1 MTIEQTVDIPAS
13 RRVTFDLP
21 LTFPVGKAKVALV
34 VYPEHPAKI
43 PPEEKHAPM
52 ERSHP
57 IQAGTGQ
64 ATPLTDRLSGI
75 LSHVGDISPDELRA
89 ERLSKYLSN

>member
-1 MTIEQTVDIPAS
+1 MTIEQTVEIPAS

-21 LTFPVGKAKVALV
+21 ATFPVGKAKGALV
-34 VYPEHPAKI
+34 AYPEHPAKL
-43 PPEEKHAPM
+43 PPEENRVPV

-57 IQAGTGQ
+57 IKTGTEQ

-75 LSHVGDISPDELRA
+75 LSHIGDIRPDELRT
-89 ERLSKYLSN
+89 ERLSKYLK

>member
-1 MTIEQTVDIPAS
+1 MTIEQTVEIPAS

-21 LTFPVGKAKVALV
+21 STFPVGKAKVALV
-34 VYPEHPAKI
+34 VYPE
-43 PPEEKHAPM
+43 EDRAPV

-57 IQAGTGQ
+57 IQAGIEQ

-75 LSHVGDISPDELRA
+75 LSHIGDISPDELRA
-89 ERLSKYLSN
+89 ERLSKYLK